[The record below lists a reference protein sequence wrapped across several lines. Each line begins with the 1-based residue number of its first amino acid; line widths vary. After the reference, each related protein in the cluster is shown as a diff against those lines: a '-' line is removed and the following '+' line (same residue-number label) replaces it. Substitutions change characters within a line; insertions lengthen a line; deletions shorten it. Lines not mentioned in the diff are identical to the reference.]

1 VDVTH
6 SDREPARTWPDRVID
21 LSGSAYGTILASS
34 LLAALSY
41 KERGDAWVMIGA
53 LLATE
58 LVFALAHVLSTLLGG
73 GRVRGR
79 LPGLAD
85 VRRALRFEWPVLQ
98 AAWPAII
105 LLLGAGVGLFGI
117 DTAVTIALVVNAA
130 ILFVWGV
137 AVAGV
142 HGATPALMLAV
153 GALSCGLGA
162 ALVLLKLALH

>member
-1 VDVTH
+1 
-6 SDREPARTWPDRVID
+6 VID

-41 KERGDAWVMIGA
+41 KERGDAYVMIGA

-58 LVFALAHVLSTLLGG
+58 RRVRARARTVGG
-73 GRVRGR
+73 GRLRGR

-85 VRRALRFEWPVLQ
+85 VRSALRFEWPVLQ

-105 LLLGAGVGLFGI
+105 LLLGAAAGLFGI

-137 AVAGV
+137 AVARV
-142 HGATPALMLAV
+142 HGATPALMLASAPCRA
-153 GALSCGLGA
+153 GWARRWSCSSSPSTDTDAGPFHRSARRRRAL
-162 ALVLLKLALH
+162 